1 MSEEKEQGNF
11 GQFIGTSVPMQD
23 IYLKISK
30 LAPTEASVFIHG
42 ESGTGKEI
50 CAQMLHTYSDRK
62 DGPFIAINCG
72 ALPHDL
78 IESALFGHVKGAFT
92 GAQNAREGAVA
103 KAQSG
108 TLFLDEI
115 GDMPLELQVKILRFC
130 QDYSYSKLGSDTV
143 NKANIR
149 IICASN
155 KDIKAQIEK
164 DLFRE
169 DLYHRLHMASITM
182 PPLRERKEDILDLAY
197 YYLNVY
203 AKNYDKLIQGFS
215 ENVENIFLNHTWLGN
230 VRELKNTIHQIVML
244 ENTKLILT
252 SMLPDSVTTTQA
264 EQPKKLKNS
273 PPIIDMPLWKIEKKA
288 IQDAIALSNGDIP
301 RAAAILDVAPSTVY
315 RKMKLWKNSE

>member
-1 MSEEKEQGNF
+1 
-11 GQFIGTSVPMQD
+11 MQD
-23 IYLKISK
+23 IYVKISK
-30 LAPTEASVFIHG
+30 LAPTEASIFIQG
-42 ESGTGKEI
+42 DSGTGKEI

-62 DGPFIAINCG
+62 DEPFIAINCG

-103 KAQSG
+103 KAQNG

-155 KDIKAQIEK
+155 KDIKTQIEK
-164 DLFRE
+164 GLFRE

-182 PPLRERKEDILDLAY
+182 PPLCQRKEDIFCLLY
-197 YYLNVY
+197 
-203 AKNYDKLIQGFS
+203 
-215 ENVENIFLNHTWLGN
+215 
-230 VRELKNTIHQIVML
+230 
-244 ENTKLILT
+244 T
-252 SMLPDSVTTTQA
+252 SP
-264 EQPKKLKNS
+264 S
-273 PPIIDMPLWKIEKKA
+273 PRDR
-288 IQDAIALSNGDIP
+288 G
-301 RAAAILDVAPSTVY
+301 
-315 RKMKLWKNSE
+315 